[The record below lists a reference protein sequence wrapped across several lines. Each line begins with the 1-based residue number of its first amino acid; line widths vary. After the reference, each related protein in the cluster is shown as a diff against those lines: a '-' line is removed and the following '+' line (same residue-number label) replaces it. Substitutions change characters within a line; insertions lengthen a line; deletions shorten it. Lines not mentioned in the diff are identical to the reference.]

1 MVARRERILARLF
14 VVLTAVPGMAASIR
28 NRGDAQSDKRPFV
41 QLLDADEAA
50 DRSAFTR
57 GRPSNSPNLITMS
70 PEIYV
75 TMKNKKPT
83 NPTVGTDLNA
93 LCTAVIKAVI
103 TDAELNELVG
113 GNGEIRYEGLA
124 TDLGEDRT
132 QEGKARV
139 VIVFV
144 YPLIPTEL

>member
-1 MVARRERILARLF
+1 MPARREQILARLF
-14 VVLTAVPGMAASIR
+14 VVLQSVPGVAECAR
-28 NRGDAQSDKRPFV
+28 NRGDLQSPKRPFIL
-41 QLLDADEAA
+41 LLDADEAA
-50 DRSAFTR
+50 DRTSFNR
-57 GRPSNSPNLITMS
+57 GRPSNSPNLITLS

-75 TMKNKKPT
+75 TMQNKKPKNET
-83 NPTVGTDLNA
+83 IGTDLNA

-103 TDAELNELVG
+103 TDAELNEIVG

-139 VIVFV
+139 AIAFV
-144 YPLIPTEL
+144 YPFIPGEL